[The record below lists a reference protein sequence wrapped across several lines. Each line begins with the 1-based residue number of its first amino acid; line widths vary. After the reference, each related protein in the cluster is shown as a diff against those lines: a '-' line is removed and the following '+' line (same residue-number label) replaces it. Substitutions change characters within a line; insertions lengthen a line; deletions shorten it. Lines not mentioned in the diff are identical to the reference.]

1 MARNEEAPGA
11 GTPRASGNEINV
23 EEEIVMA
30 NHSTTAAYVTPE
42 SVPAMAYAGRP
53 VVTTALL
60 ALLYGA
66 KVKQIQ
72 NNFGRNQD
80 RFESGKHFFKVEG
93 AELVSL
99 RPSFGGAQIPAKAR
113 SLILWTERGAARHAK
128 MLETNEAWDVFEK
141 LEDCYFG
148 KSEAAKAL
156 PAPASQTLIGT
167 TIGTDGFHCLAAVL
181 DGKLRLLKG
190 GAKRAA
196 KNHIWQQ
203 VHRAFSV
210 VRAEDIPAEQLDSAR
225 NFIASYSV
233 KEGEWLP
240 KEESHSSLSIHWP
253 AERLVEMNPN
263 AYRGGSTQFEGA
275 DPRIGIQ
282 LKGLCG
288 MDSQSPTLRLLGT
301 LTRAGYEVDA
311 CRLEVLAMR
320 HYLESYWDISV
331 QMRSMWEHRD
341 EQSIT
346 FKLSPSAK
354 SLRAGGAPGF

>member
-1 MARNEEAPGA
+1 
-11 GTPRASGNEINV
+11 
-23 EEEIVMA
+23 MA

-148 KSEAAKAL
+148 KSEVTKAL

-167 TIGTDGFHCLAAVL
+167 TIGTDGFHCLAAVV
-181 DGKLRLLKG
+181 DGKVRHLPAPYRRG
-190 GAKRAA
+190 A
-196 KNHIWQQ
+196 KNHIWSQ
-203 VHRAFSV
+203 VHKAFSV
-210 VRAEDIPAEQLDSAR
+210 VSVEDIPANQMDSVR
-225 NFIASYSV
+225 NFIGAYAL
-233 KEGEWLP
+233 EGEWLP
-240 KEESHSSLSIHWP
+240 RERKAERLPIDWP
-253 AERLVEMNPN
+253 AERLAELNPHV
-263 AYRGGSTQFEGA
+263 YGRFSSS
-275 DPRIGIQ
+275 DPRIGVP

-288 MDSQSPTLRLLGT
+288 MDSKSPTLRLLGT
-301 LTRAGYEVDA
+301 LSRNGYEVDA
-311 CRLEVLAMR
+311 CRIEVLAMR
-320 HYLESYWDISV
+320 HHLESYWDISM
-331 QMRSMWEHRD
+331 QMHGMWEHRD
-341 EQSIT
+341 ERSIT
-346 FKLSPSAK
+346 FKIDETAK
-354 SLRAGGAPGF
+354 SLRTDGVRGF